1 MIRVLVYLVIVALL
15 AFGAVWF
22 ADRPGE
28 VAITW
33 QGRRIDTS
41 VMVLLAAVA
50 ALVVACVIAWSIL
63 RAILRAPETIA
74 RYRRGVRG
82 YRAVSQGLI
91 AVGSGD
97 ARTAR
102 RFTAEAARIAPRE
115 PLTLLLSAQ
124 SAQLNGDRDGV
135 VATFQEMAERDDTRV
150 LGLHGLFVEAQRRQ
164 DHAAA
169 LGFAEEAARDASVP
183 VWAAQAVLEF
193 RCAAGDWSG
202 ALERLDQNLKGRL
215 IDRRTYRRQ

>member
-1 MIRVLVYLVIVALL
+1 MVRVIIYLIILAAL
-15 AFGAVWF
+15 AFGAVWM

-50 ALVVACVIAWSIL
+50 ALIVACVIAWSIL
-63 RAILRAPETIA
+63 RAIMRAPETIA
-74 RYRRGVRG
+74 RYRRYRRGVRG

-91 AVGSGD
+91 AVGSGN
-97 ARTAR
+97 ARTAKK
-102 RFTAEAARIAPRE
+102 FTAEAVRIAPRE

-124 SAQLNGDRDGV
+124 SAQLNGDRDGA
-135 VATFQEMAERDDTRV
+135 VATFQQMAERDDTRV
-150 LGLHGLFVEAQRRQ
+150 LGLHGLFVEAQRRR

-169 LGFAEEAARDASVP
+169 LGFAEEASGGAS
-183 VWAAQAVLEF
+183 
-193 RCAAGDWSG
+193 SG
-202 ALERLDQNLKGRL
+202 SIK
-215 IDRRTYRRQ
+215 T